1 MNLKSLEKRVAK
13 RLPVGLKVS
22 IVEKRAQILAGG
34 QKVSRSAWTLIENSP
49 LEDKVPFVS
58 SVLRPDPTEV
68 VDHFD
73 IWEERSNILAAV
85 IQSLEA
91 ASIDYALLPEEY
103 GSRTV
108 VIAKRDKDRT
118 LGCLATSLPTE
129 NAWLMS
135 PAREGKA
142 SKRASVVLSG
152 ANARSKTVF
161 GRSDEYRLFNNKV
174 SAAGKGFG
182 KPSSGVTISFW
193 RAVKDDTE
201 LRPDGYTYEPGTL
214 IAPSKNGICAYLSP
228 HSWQASLSSPTRWP
242 ETASHPHIYQ
252 ITDPIDVVYTWVDG
266 DDPDWQRRKNEALGH
281 TDTEA
286 LNSTAV
292 SASRYVSRNELMYSL
307 RSIEMYANWVRNI
320 YIVTDHQVPSWLD
333 TSNPRI
339 KIVNHEDIFNDPEVL
354 PVFNSHA
361 IESQLHHIEGLSNKF
376 LYLNDDVLF
385 GRIVQPGDFFH
396 SERIGKYFP
405 SKACLDVDPASA
417 RDLPVL
423 SAAKNARQLIADE
436 FGVTITNKFKHTAIA
451 LQRDVLY
458 EMEKRFPDLF
468 HAVEASKF
476 RHPSDYSIP
485 SGLYH
490 FYAFETGRS
499 VPGDILYGYQDI
511 SKENLPIFLDRLVQG
526 SPYTVYCLNDT
537 DTSDDQLALLSK
549 EITEAMDMCYPFK
562 SEFERGHLGVES

>member
-91 ASIDYALLPEEY
+91 ASIDYALLPRNTVQE
-103 GSRTV
+103 TV

-333 TSNPRI
+333 TSNP
-339 KIVNHEDIFNDPEVL
+339 
-354 PVFNSHA
+354 
-361 IESQLHHIEGLSNKF
+361 
-376 LYLNDDVLF
+376 
-385 GRIVQPGDFFH
+385 PG
-396 SERIGKYFP
+396 
-405 SKACLDVDPASA
+405 
-417 RDLPVL
+417 
-423 SAAKNARQLIADE
+423 
-436 FGVTITNKFKHTAIA
+436 T
-451 LQRDVLY
+451 
-458 EMEKRFPDLF
+458 
-468 HAVEASKF
+468 
-476 RHPSDYSIP
+476 
-485 SGLYH
+485 
-490 FYAFETGRS
+490 
-499 VPGDILYGYQDI
+499 QDC
-511 SKENLPIFLDRLVQG
+511 EP
-526 SPYTVYCLNDT
+526 
-537 DTSDDQLALLSK
+537 
-549 EITEAMDMCYPFK
+549 
-562 SEFERGHLGVES
+562 RGHFQ